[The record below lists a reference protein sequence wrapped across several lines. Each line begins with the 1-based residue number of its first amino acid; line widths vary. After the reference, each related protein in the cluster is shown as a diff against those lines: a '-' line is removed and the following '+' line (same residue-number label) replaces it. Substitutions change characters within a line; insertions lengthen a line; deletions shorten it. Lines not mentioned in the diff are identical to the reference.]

1 MAVIQPQ
8 TEIRLVKCPLE
19 LSDLNQLTFTNPTV
33 QYNYFNSLPHIIEDN
48 ATYQRKD
55 GFIRFPAEMDDI
67 IEYNYVMYQNEAY
80 SNKWFYAYIDH
91 MEYLSNGT
99 TAVYIKTDVFQTWQ
113 HALTYKQCFIERE
126 MAVDD
131 TIGANVV
138 PESLETGE
146 YQILDLRNIPMYES
160 QDSSPSWMVCF
171 AVTKLP
177 NNLSNIVD
185 EGNTIGSVFTS
196 LHFFAVVTNI
206 AAQNVI
212 KIYEADSSLTS
223 DAIVNVYM
231 IPRSCVSYNS
241 ANGQTGSGN
250 NPSTLS
256 GGGLTAAV
264 YPVLDSNTEGPFKL
278 QQPAT
283 LDGGFVPR
291 NNKLFTYPYS
301 YFYLTNK
308 AGTDITYHWEDFPF
322 EMISGYNARTATYK
336 KAYVPSTSISAK
348 LYFTDY
354 KNHPESSDYGSRMYN
369 YGINFG
375 KVPVCAWVT
384 DYYTNWLTQNGINIG
399 LNLGTGLVSAGI
411 GLATGGL
418 GLAAGAITAASTIG
432 NSVAQMHEAST
443 TPDQAHGDLNTGDVM
458 FAYTRNSI
466 SCYIMSVRESM
477 ARIIDDYFTMYGYKT
492 NRVKVPNCYGRSNW
506 NFVKTIGC
514 YIQADIPQ
522 DDLQQIKEMFDA
534 GITLWHN
541 PATFLDYSQPNNI
554 I

>member
-19 LSDLNQLTFTNPTV
+19 LSDLNQLTFSNTAT
-33 QYNYFNSLPHIIEDN
+33 QYTYFNSLPHITDDN

-55 GFIRFPAEMDDI
+55 GYIRFPAEMDTI

-99 TAVYIKTDVFQTWQ
+99 TAIYIKTDVFQTWQ
-113 HALTYKQCFIERE
+113 HSLTYRQCFIERE
-126 MAVDD
+126 MASDD
-131 TIGANVV
+131 AIGANVV

-146 YQILDLRNIPMYES
+146 YKILDLRNIPMYES
-160 QDSSPSWMVCF
+160 QDSAPSWMVCF

-177 NNLSNIVD
+177 NGLDNIVD
-185 EGNTIGSVFTS
+185 ETSTIGSVFTS
-196 LHFFAVVTNI
+196 LHFFAVVTNT
-206 AAQNVI
+206 AAKNVI

-241 ANGQTGSGN
+241 STGQTGGGN
-250 NPSTLS
+250 NPTNIS
-256 GGGLTAAV
+256 GGGLAAAL

-278 QQPAT
+278 QEPAA
-283 LDGGFVPR
+283 LDGGFVPL
-291 NNKLFTYPYS
+291 NNKLYTYPYS

-308 AGTDITYHWEDFPF
+308 AGTDVAFHWEDFPF
-322 EMISGYNARTATYK
+322 ESIDGYNAPTVTYK

-348 LYFTDY
+348 LYFTSY
-354 KNHPESSDYGSRMYN
+354 KGHTESSDYGTRLYN
-369 YGINFG
+369 YGINYG

-399 LNLGTGLVSAGI
+399 LNLGTGLLSAGV

-443 TPDQAHGDLNTGDVM
+443 TPDQAHGDLNSGDVM

-466 SCYIMSVRESM
+466 SFYMMSVRESM

-492 NRVKVPNCYGRSNW
+492 NRVKVPNCFGRSNW

-541 PATFLDYSQPNNI
+541 PTTFLDYSQSNNI

>member
-19 LSDLNQLTFTNPTV
+19 LSDLNQLTFSNTAT
-33 QYNYFNSLPHIIEDN
+33 QYTYFNSLPHIIEDN

-55 GFIRFPAEMDDI
+55 GYIRFPAEMDDI

-99 TAVYIKTDVFQTWQ
+99 TAIYIKTDVFQTWQ
-113 HALTYKQCFIERE
+113 HSLTYRQCFIERE
-126 MAVDD
+126 MASDD

-146 YQILDLRNIPMYES
+146 YKILDLRNIPMYES
-160 QDSSPSWMVCF
+160 QDSAPSWMVCF

-177 NNLSNIVD
+177 NGLANIVD
-185 EGNTIGSVFTS
+185 ETSTIGSVFTS
-196 LHFFAVVTNI
+196 LHFFAVVTNT
-206 AAQNVI
+206 AAKNVI

-241 ANGQTGSGN
+241 STGQTGGGN
-250 NPSTLS
+250 NPTTIS
-256 GGGLTAAV
+256 GGGLTAAL

-278 QQPAT
+278 QEPAT

-291 NNKLFTYPYS
+291 NNKLYTYPYS

-308 AGTDITYHWEDFPF
+308 AGTDVAFHWEDFPF
-322 EMISGYNARTATYK
+322 ENIGGYNAPTVTYK

-348 LYFTDY
+348 LYFTSY
-354 KNHPESSDYGSRMYN
+354 KGHTESSAYGTRLYN
-369 YGINFG
+369 YGINYG

-399 LNLGTGLVSAGI
+399 LNLGTGLLSAGV

-443 TPDQAHGDLNTGDVM
+443 TPDQAHGDLNSGDVM

-466 SCYIMSVRESM
+466 SFYMMSVRESM

-492 NRVKVPNCYGRSNW
+492 NRVKVPNCFGRSNW

-541 PATFLDYSQPNNI
+541 PATFLDYSQSNNI